1 MTLMMVE
8 DDQSIHSLFS
18 SRGGTERDSTYD
30 VQFTVTRVL
39 ILCLCACVCCV
50 SVCVVNRV
58 VGESI
63 AKQLCDGLPGLH
75 TQKVGRCI
83 GRGL

>member
-18 SRGGTERDSTYD
+18 PEGGEKERDSTYN

-39 ILCLCACVCCV
+39 ILCLSVCVLCL
-50 SVCVVNRV
+50 SVCVVYQV

-75 TQKVGRCI
+75 TQKVV
-83 GRGL
+83 